1 MLAVAQQAEDLAT
14 GWIGN
19 RPENR
24 LAPLWIG
31 DSHIRHNA

>member
-1 MLAVAQQAEDLAT
+1 VLAVAQQAEDFAT

-24 LAPLWIG
+24 LAPLWIQN
-31 DSHIRHNA
+31 SHIRDHA

>member
-24 LAPLWIG
+24 LALWIQ
-31 DSHIRHNA
+31 DSNIRHNA